1 MEALATVAA
10 LRGEA
15 KRASVLLGAAEGALQ
30 GVGAPVYNFYV
41 TDPSLR
47 ERTVAEAR
55 SALGEATY
63 EEIRALG
70 EAMTFDNAVRYVLG
84 DGPA

>member
-1 MEALATVAA
+1 MVAA
-10 LRGEA
+10 LQGEA
-15 KRASVLLGAAEGALQ
+15 KRSALLLGAADATLR

-41 TDPSLR
+41 TDPSLH

-55 SALGEATY
+55 SALGEATF
-63 EEIRALG
+63 EEIRARG
-70 EAMTFDNAVRYVLG
+70 ETMTFDDAVRYALG